1 MLVTVKDQVIRF
13 GVGSP
18 DRPYV
23 PVWRIW
29 PQRSDVYLSAR
40 DIAGTFKI
48 SLHESG
54 EWVAQFTNQSGI
66 KIGGVS
72 RRHTTW
78 HRPAP
83 FADGWVQ
90 GPSIVIPAVEW
101 AGELGLPQNVKESD
115 NVQWFPAPKAGEK
128 LCFITLFASNGHA
141 DIAGVSI
148 EGDMYITEPLRL
160 ENGEFV
166 WLQAR
171 NVHLGPGEPEHLDA
185 VEREFR
191 AFSATSQPADV
202 SAAGIEVF
210 KDQPLVI
217 QFPLGL
223 RHFTFK

>member
-1 MLVTVKDQVIRF
+1 MRDQVVRF
-13 GVGSP
+13 GVGTP

-54 EWVAQFTNQSGI
+54 EWVTQSTSQSGV
-66 KIGGVS
+66 KIDGMS
-72 RRHTTW
+72 RRHTAW
-78 HRPAP
+78 RRPAP

-90 GPSIVIPAVEW
+90 GPSVVVPAVEW
-101 AGELGLPQNVKESD
+101 AGELDLRQKVKESD
-115 NVQWFPAPKAGEK
+115 KVEWFQAPEAGEK
-128 LCFITLFASNGHA
+128 LCFMILFASNRDA
-141 DIAGVSI
+141 DIARVSI
-148 EGDMYITEPLRL
+148 EGDVYITEPLQL

-166 WLQAR
+166 WLQVR
-171 NVHLGPGEPEHLDA
+171 YVPLGPGEPEHLGA
-185 VEREFR
+185 IERKFR
-191 AFSATSQPADV
+191 VFSATGQPADV

-217 QFPLGL
+217 QFQLGL
-223 RHFTFK
+223 RHFTFNQ